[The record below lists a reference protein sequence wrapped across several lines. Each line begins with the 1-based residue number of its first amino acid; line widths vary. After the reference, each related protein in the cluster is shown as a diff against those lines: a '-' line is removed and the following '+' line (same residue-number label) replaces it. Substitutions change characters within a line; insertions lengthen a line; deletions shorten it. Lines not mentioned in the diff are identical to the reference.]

1 MFRSPRFALLLL
13 LSPIAAFWFY
23 LICCKGASAHG
34 NTGFVAPIARMMQ
47 ARSGHSATLL
57 PDGKVLIA
65 GGMVRNG
72 EFLRTAEL
80 YDPATKSFSRTGDM
94 AMERVGQSSAILRD
108 GKVLIAGGWKMGSG

>member
-13 LSPIAAFWFY
+13 LSPIAAFSSY
-23 LICCKGASAHG
+23 LVCCKGASAHG
-34 NTGFVAPIARMMQ
+34 NSGFVAPIARMMQ

-57 PDGKVLIA
+57 RDGKVLIA

-80 YDPATKSFSRTGDM
+80 YDPVTRNFIRTGNM
-94 AMERVGQSSAILRD
+94 AMERVGQSSAMLNN
-108 GKVLIAGGWKMGSG
+108 GKVLI